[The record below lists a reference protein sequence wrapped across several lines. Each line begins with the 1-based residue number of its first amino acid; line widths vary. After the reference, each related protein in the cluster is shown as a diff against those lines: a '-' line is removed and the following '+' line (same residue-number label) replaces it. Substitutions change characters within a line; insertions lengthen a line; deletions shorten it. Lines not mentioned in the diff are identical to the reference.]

1 MAQCA
6 QESFLF
12 SHFKREVHLTSV
24 LGANSHLPNMAVG
37 VLLFAFLLLG
47 GMQGATPFSTVYI
60 KDRLDRPST
69 TPQPPE
75 AYQIHTWAEKLQP
88 KLDRYRAIL
97 HFLDIPVEKFCLY
110 LVKVVFQGQYDK
122 FRCRPN
128 QLIPVYFGQL

>member
-1 MAQCA
+1 
-6 QESFLF
+6 
-12 SHFKREVHLTSV
+12 
-24 LGANSHLPNMAVG
+24 MAVG

-75 AYQIHTWAEKLQP
+75 AYQIPPWAEKLQP

-97 HFLDIPVEKFCLY
+97 HFLDIPVENFCLY

-128 QLIPVYFGQL
+128 QLIPADFERGTFAQF